1 MIYNPEIGYSSED
14 YITTSTNN
22 IISRKCFIYK
32 SQNVQIPSGRCIIH
46 HDVMIRGDLAP
57 IQLHKYCII
66 GARTVLH
73 PSFTFTSTESIK
85 FIPLTIG
92 SHCYIGEDCV
102 IEAAV
107 LGTGCIIG
115 DNCILS
121 KRCILKD
128 YVKVLD
134 GEDDN
139 ILSIAKSF

>member
-1 MIYNPEIGYSSED
+1 MIFNPEVEYSSDD

-22 IISRKCFIYK
+22 IISRRCTIYK
-32 SQNVQIPSGRCIIH
+32 PQNVQIPSGRCIIH
-46 HDVMIRGDLAP
+46 HDVLIRGDLAP
-57 IQLHKYCII
+57 VQLHKYCII

-73 PSFTFTSTESIK
+73 PSFTHTSAVETIK

-107 LGTGCIIG
+107 LGMGCVVG
-115 DNCILS
+115 ENCILS

-134 GEDDN
+134 GEDKRPPH
-139 ILSIAKSF
+139 KS